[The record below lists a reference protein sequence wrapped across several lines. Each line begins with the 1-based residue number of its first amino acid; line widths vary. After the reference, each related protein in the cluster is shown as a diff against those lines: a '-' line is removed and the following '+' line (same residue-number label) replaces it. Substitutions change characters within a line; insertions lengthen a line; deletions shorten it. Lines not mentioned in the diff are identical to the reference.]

1 MRKIIF
7 LISALLLSSCNDV
20 NEDKLRIVFLGDS
33 ITEAGVYDKEVGVEY
48 NGELVNPD
56 YTGFITFLSQSV
68 LEKTELVGKGISGDK
83 VSDLLTRYKKDVID
97 LDPDIVFIYIGIND
111 VWHKYD
117 FGTGS
122 DIDLYENGLRQ
133 IISEIQ
139 NIGAKVVLCTP
150 TVIGENYGDFTLA
163 NQYVEHYRDAETMK
177 SMNEDLDEFS
187 DVVRKLASEYITDLI
202 DLRKIFIDYISENNP
217 KNSPSG
223 ILTYDGVHLNDRGNK
238 LIADQMINFIN

>member
-1 MRKIIF
+1 MRYFYF
-7 LISALLLSSCNDV
+7 LIFSLIIACNNV
-20 NEDKLRIVFLGDS
+20 NEDELKIIFLGDS
-33 ITEAGVYDKEVGVEY
+33 ITEAGVYDKEVAIKY
-48 NGELVNPD
+48 NGELIYPKH
-56 YTGFITFLSQSV
+56 TGFITFLADSV
-68 LEKTELVGKGISGDK
+68 TEKTKLIGKGIGGDK

-139 NIGAKVVLCTP
+139 KNGSKVVLCTP

-163 NQYVEHYRDAETMK
+163 NQYVELYRDAKAME
-177 SMNEDLDEFS
+177 SINNDLDAFS
-187 DVVRKLASEYITDLI
+187 DIVRKLSSEYNTGLI
-202 DLRKIFIDYISENNP
+202 DLRKIFISYISENNP
-217 KNSPSG
+217 SNKPSG
-223 ILTYDGVHLNDRGNK
+223 ILTYDGVHLNDKGNK